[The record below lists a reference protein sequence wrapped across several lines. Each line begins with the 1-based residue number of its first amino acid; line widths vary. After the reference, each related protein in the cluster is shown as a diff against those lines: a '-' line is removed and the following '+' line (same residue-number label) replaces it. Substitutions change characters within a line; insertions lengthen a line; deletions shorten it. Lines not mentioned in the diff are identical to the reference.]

1 MRIAL
6 VASLVSPIRPAE
18 ANGPHAVIIDLAR
31 GLGARGHAVSV
42 YAAAGSVADGVEIVE
57 FPVEAGAQDA
67 ALHVD
72 RSPDPRATAA
82 LDRGFAR
89 LFARV
94 RSDAPDVISQHAFD
108 VAAIELSECLPVLH
122 TLHLPPMVAGV
133 VAAAR
138 ASRARLAT
146 VSGAARDAWRRA
158 GVPEL
163 AILRNGVPDRVP
175 AHGPIAPVA
184 LIAGRI
190 SPEKG
195 THVAIEVARR
205 AGLAVMVAGD
215 AYDAAYFTHA
225 VEPLLR
231 PGEWI
236 GPVPRE
242 ALYEL
247 MARCA
252 VVLMPVR
259 WDEPFGLVAAEAQM
273 AGCPVVGYRRGAL
286 PEVVPH
292 RLGGWLVE
300 PGDEDGLVAA
310 VYMARGLDRSSI
322 RRRAQRELGVDRM
335 VAAYEAALTA
345 VADRDR
351 FTAWAS

>member
-6 VASLVSPIRPAE
+6 VASLVSPIRAAE

-31 GLGARGHAVSV
+31 GLTTRGHAVTV
-42 YAAAGSVADGVEIVE
+42 YAAGSSVARDVHIVEI
-57 FPVEAGAQDA
+57 PVEPTAKDAG
-67 ALHVD
+67 L
-72 RSPDPRATAA
+72 RFNGRPDDHATAA
-82 LDRGFAR
+82 LNRGFLR
-89 LFARV
+89 LFARL

-108 VAAIELSECLPVLH
+108 AAAIELAEGMPVLH
-122 TLHLPPMVAGV
+122 TLHMPPIEGAV

-138 ASRARLAT
+138 GTRASLAT
-146 VSGAARDAWRRA
+146 VSDASRGAWQRA
-158 GVPEL
+158 GISKL
-163 AILRNGVPDRVP
+163 AVLRNGVPDQPLARGATV
-175 AHGPIAPVA
+175 PVA

-195 THVAIEVARR
+195 THIAIETARS
-205 AGLAVMVAGD
+205 AGLAVLVAGD
-215 AYDAAYFTHA
+215 AYDNRYFTDK

-242 ALYEL
+242 QLFQL

-252 VVLMPVR
+252 VLPMPVR

-286 PEVVPH
+286 PEVVRH
-292 RLGGWLVE
+292 RIGGWLVE
-300 PGDEDGLVAA
+300 PEDEDALVSA
-310 VYMARGLDRSSI
+310 VYLARGLDRSSI
-322 RRRAQRELGVDRM
+322 RAHAQRTLGVEPM
-335 VAAYEAALTA
+335 INAYEQALSAVAHDRPAAL
-345 VADRDR
+345 
-351 FTAWAS
+351 AS